1 MKLTVTVQG
10 QEGMEKN
17 TQPEDKYKYA
27 HIIDP
32 MGGEAPSAFE
42 NYKRAKEEFVA
53 MLEADRKW
61 REAIQLE
68 LDRALSDYFD
78 KR

>member
-1 MKLTVTVQG
+1 
-10 QEGMEKN
+10 
-17 TQPEDKYKYA
+17 
-27 HIIDP
+27 

-42 NYKRAKEEFVA
+42 NYKRAKEEFSA

-61 REAIQLE
+61 REAIQQE
-68 LDRALSDYFD
+68 LDRALSDYFE

>member
-1 MKLTVTVQG
+1 MV
-10 QEGMEKN
+10 KN
-17 TQPEDKYKYA
+17 IRPEDKYKYA

-42 NYKRAKEEFVA
+42 NHRRAKEGFVA
-53 MLEADRKW
+53 VREAGRKR
-61 REAIQLE
+61 REAIQRE
-68 LDRALSDYFD
+68 LDRALSDYFE

>member
-1 MKLTVTVQG
+1 MV
-10 QEGMEKN
+10 KN
-17 TQPEDKYKYA
+17 IRPEDKYKYA

-42 NYKRAKEEFVA
+42 NYKRAKEEFAA
-53 MLEADRKW
+53 MLEADQKW
-61 REAIQLE
+61 GEPLQHD
-68 LDRALSDYFD
+68 LDRAWGAHFK

>member
-1 MKLTVTVQG
+1 
-10 QEGMEKN
+10 
-17 TQPEDKYKYA
+17 
-27 HIIDP
+27 
-32 MGGEAPSAFE
+32 MGGGVPSAFE

-61 REAIQLE
+61 REAIQQE
-68 LDRALSDYFD
+68 LDRALSDYFE

>member
-1 MKLTVTVQG
+1 
-10 QEGMEKN
+10 
-17 TQPEDKYKYA
+17 
-27 HIIDP
+27 

-42 NYKRAKEEFVA
+42 NYKHAKEEFAA

-61 REAIQLE
+61 REAIQKE
-68 LDRALSDYFD
+68 LDRALSDYFE